1 MVHPCKSGN
10 PGTTMHAC
18 GNTSST
24 ETLCGIPVDPKGIDV
39 VVGYTSVCR
48 QCFPEKPGDGQ
59 GDHIEGR
66 G

>member
-1 MVHPCKSGN
+1 
-10 PGTTMHAC
+10 MHAC

-48 QCFPEKPGDGQ
+48 QCFPEKPGTGE